1 MTRAVP
7 RFAEHENA
15 IKEFLYRKPELIALC
30 HWNANIDNAWFWRN
44 PRGELECGLLD
55 WGRAGQMNVASA
67 LYGSLSGGEP
77 DIWNDHLDALL
88 TLFAEEFARC
98 GTPMLD
104 PKELKFHLHLTTAM
118 MGLAYLMDAPPI
130 IRAEI
135 ADLGASQS
143 RFDRRF
149 EVNENARVQLHMVTM
164 FLSQW
169 QTRDFG
175 ALLDEF
181 LRMSRGGA

>member
-1 MTRAVP
+1 
-7 RFAEHENA
+7 
-15 IKEFLYRKPELIALC
+15 
-30 HWNANIDNAWFWRN
+30 
-44 PRGELECGLLD
+44 
-55 WGRAGQMNVASA
+55 MNVASA

-98 GTPMLD
+98 GTPILD
-104 PKELKFHLHLTTAM
+104 PEELRFHLHLTTAM

-130 IRAEI
+130 IRGEI
-135 ADLGASQS
+135 ADLEQSQS

-149 EVNENARVQLHMVTM
+149 EVNENARVQLHMLTM
-164 FLSQW
+164 FLNQW

-175 ALLDEF
+175 SLLDEF
-181 LRMSRGGA
+181 LRDTTRAT